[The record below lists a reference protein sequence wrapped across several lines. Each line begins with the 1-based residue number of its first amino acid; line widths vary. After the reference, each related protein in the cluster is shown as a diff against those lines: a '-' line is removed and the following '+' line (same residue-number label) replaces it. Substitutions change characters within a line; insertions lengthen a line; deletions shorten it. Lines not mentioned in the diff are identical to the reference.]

1 MIDMMKNL
9 AREAGTI
16 CVNEAQGLT
25 PGDVALKGERD
36 LVTKVDRQVEAFLI
50 KEIARAWPDHG
61 IVGEETGVKKSPG
74 QYRWVI
80 DPIDGTTSYVHG
92 QPCYSISLALQKDCE
107 TVAGV
112 VYAPALD
119 QLFHAEKEGGAWLN
133 DRPIQVS
140 SCSRLMDALLATG
153 FACLREG
160 FEKNNLVYLNRIL
173 PRVRDI
179 RRCGSAAL
187 DLAYVAAGKY
197 DGFWEMNL
205 NIYDVAAGA
214 LLVEEA
220 GGRVSDLHGGG
231 RFPEE
236 GILAG
241 NPGLADRLLGF
252 FVEDALL
259 PREAARSDENQT
271 GVSAIREVFDYI
283 RRFKGHIFVL
293 KIEDSLTH
301 HPLFP
306 LFMKDMIRLQET
318 GIKIVLVPGIRDTI
332 ERNRKQ
338 AGFET
343 QFVKGIRVTSS
354 ALMPHV
360 KLAAME
366 VAENLISHLA
376 AGGANGIMG
385 NWIRA
390 RSIGVRDGV
399 DFEWTG
405 QVEKVRG
412 DIVTRLLDQSF
423 IPVVHPIGF
432 NAVGGCYNLS
442 ATQVA
447 CRLCM
452 DLPVS
457 KLFFI
462 GEDGGISARGLSYP
476 QGTQVRAGG
485 CFSNLDRDEVNTLL
499 KLNRDKLSFQERE
512 YLESAVAVTSRER
525 VRRVH
530 IISGTRE
537 GSLLKE
543 VFSSAGGGT
552 MIYRNRY
559 AHIRRA
565 KAGDVPEIMQLLDG
579 YVQKGNLVPRTQ
591 AQVLDTI
598 QNYCI
603 YEVDKAVYGCGAIC
617 RLDDTSGE
625 IGAIAVNEAYKSRGG
640 GSGLMENLIRQGRD
654 QGYTRLFLMT
664 TRAAD
669 WFYGFGFLPATPE
682 DLPQER
688 RKSYNR
694 SRNSRVLMLN
704 LERG

>member
-1 MIDMMKNL
+1 MINMMKNL
-9 AREAGTI
+9 ARKAGAICLKEAR
-16 CVNEAQGLT
+16 GLT

-36 LVTKVDRQVEAFLI
+36 LVTKVDRQVEDFLI
-50 KEIARAWPDHG
+50 REIAGAWPDHG
-61 IVGEETGVKKSPG
+61 IVGEETGVTESPG
-74 QYRWVI
+74 RYRWVI

-119 QLFHAEKEGGAWLN
+119 QLFHAEKNRGAWLN

-205 NIYDVAAGA
+205 NLYDVAAGV

-220 GGRVSDLHGGG
+220 GGRVSDLNGGDK
-231 RFPEE
+231 FPGE

-252 FVEDALL
+252 FVEDAPLT
-259 PREAARSDENQT
+259 REAARSAETQT

-293 KIEDSLTH
+293 KIEDSLIH

-306 LFMKDMIRLQET
+306 LFMKDMIRLQEA
-318 GIKIVLVPGIRDTI
+318 GIKIILVPGIRDTV

-343 QFVKGIRVTSS
+343 QFVKGIRVTPS

-390 RSIGVRDGV
+390 RSLGVRDGV

-405 QVEKVRG
+405 QVEKARG
-412 DIVTRLLDQSF
+412 DILARLLDQSF

-462 GEDGGISARGLSYP
+462 GEDEGISARGLTSP
-476 QGTQVRAGG
+476 RGTQVRAGG
-485 CFSNLDRDEVNTLL
+485 CFSNLDRDEVNSLL
-499 KLNRDKLSFQERE
+499 KLNRDKLSFRVRE
-512 YLESAVAVTSRER
+512 YLESAVEVTSRER

-543 VFSSAGGGT
+543 VFSSGGGGT

-559 AHIRRA
+559 AHIRGA

-591 AQVLDTI
+591 AQVMDTI

-603 YEVDKAVYGCGAIC
+603 YEVDKAVYGCGAIY

-625 IGAIAVNEAYKSRGG
+625 IGAIAVHEAYKSRGG
-640 GSGLMENLIRQGRD
+640 GSGLMEHLIRQGRD
-654 QGYTRLFLMT
+654 QGYSRLFLMT

-682 DLPQER
+682 DLPEER
-688 RKSYNR
+688 WKSYNR

-704 LERG
+704 LEQN